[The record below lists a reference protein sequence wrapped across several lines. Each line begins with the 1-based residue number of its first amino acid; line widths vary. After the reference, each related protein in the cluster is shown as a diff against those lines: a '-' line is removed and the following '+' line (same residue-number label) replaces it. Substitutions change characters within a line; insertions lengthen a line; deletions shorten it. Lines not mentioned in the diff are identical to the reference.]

1 MEITRLKPKK
11 KYVNKEAGIFWG
23 VRIKAFFSVAVKV
36 ELDEKKKQ
44 ADAIYEAD
52 VRSALDFYN
61 KRAKHFYEVQQKQHE
76 EMDELHRKMKS
87 GDIEQIVHSLFGRIL
102 FQQTFGIHFRLT

>member
-1 MEITRLKPKK
+1 MGKNTAYGNHRAINPNYFEQ
-11 KYVNKEAGIFWG
+11 NEQEAGQVEG
-23 VRIKAFFSVAVKV
+23 VFFGLRIKAFFSVVAKV
-36 ELDEKKKQ
+36 EFDEKKKQ

-76 EMDELHRKMKS
+76 EMMNFTEK
-87 GDIEQIVHSLFGRIL
+87 
-102 FQQTFGIHFRLT
+102 